1 MNNSVIR
8 IVDIPEEMLLAIFRK
23 LNNID
28 ILYSLVGVNQK
39 LDKVACD
46 INFTRTID
54 LTMSSSDEA
63 EYSGT
68 NTILDRF
75 CMHIL
80 PRIYQNIEYLIIQ
93 GCFSQRVLHASIY
106 PNLRKLTLINLELK
120 MASRMFNGKSP
131 FIQIFKRQISD
142 LVVTINNK
150 ISNKPKKKL
159 AIGVYFNI
167 FGLIENLKYLD
178 FNVNNN
184 YPFPRPL
191 LSSLSST
198 TCFLPK
204 IAHLCIKMHNFNDC
218 RWLLDGRL
226 CQLHTCIVDVDY
238 IRKSSMIINNTNTR
252 LKLKSFSLYVRHP
265 TVEFDNQV
273 VPLLRR
279 MVRMETLTL
288 SLSVVRRASFL
299 DGTYLADSII
309 NHMSRLHTFVFD
321 IVTRGTMTNAEI
333 QPSADDI
340 RRTFA
345 QIGIHVDCYMEYD
358 SHGISRC
365 HVYSLP
371 FTMTHIHI
379 ITYNF
384 PGGMFIN
391 VRVLRIIDFVHSFDQ
406 AFFARIS
413 HAFPLLSHLS
423 LTITAELKEK
433 PSRQL
438 KNVEETRSIVE
449 YPRLSEL
456 TFFGAHIDYVEQF
469 LCNLYTHLPCLS
481 KLFVEYQ
488 HLNIV
493 TENFTRNATR
503 MNCAKLKYITFDP
516 EIKMVHSKNFSL
528 YFPSL

>member
-1 MNNSVIR
+1 MNNSMIR
-8 IVDIPEEMLLAIFRK
+8 IVDIPEEMLLAIFKK

-46 INFTRTID
+46 IGFTRTID

-75 CMHIL
+75 YNSMKMVYLYETTYI
-80 PRIYQNIEYLIIQ
+80 ISEYKNI
-93 GCFSQRVLHASIY
+93 SS
-106 PNLRKLTLINLELK
+106 
-120 MASRMFNGKSP
+120 
-131 FIQIFKRQISD
+131 
-142 LVVTINNK
+142 
-150 ISNKPKKKL
+150 SNTP
-159 AIGVYFNI
+159 
-167 FGLIENLKYLD
+167 
-178 FNVNNN
+178 
-184 YPFPRPL
+184 
-191 LSSLSST
+191 
-198 TCFLPK
+198 
-204 IAHLCIKMHNFNDC
+204 
-218 RWLLDGRL
+218 
-226 CQLHTCIVDVDY
+226 
-238 IRKSSMIINNTNTR
+238 

-279 MVRMETLTL
+279 MVHTETLTL
-288 SLSVVRRASFL
+288 SLFVVRRTSFL
-299 DGTYLADSII
+299 DGTYLADSVI
-309 NHMSRLHTFVFD
+309 NHMSRLHTFIFD

-340 RRTFA
+340 RRTFV
-345 QIGIHVDCYMEYD
+345 QIGIHVDCYMEYN
-358 SHGISRC
+358 SHGIGRC

-438 KNVEETRSIVE
+438 K
-449 YPRLSEL
+449 
-456 TFFGAHIDYVEQF
+456 
-469 LCNLYTHLPCLS
+469 
-481 KLFVEYQ
+481 
-488 HLNIV
+488 
-493 TENFTRNATR
+493 
-503 MNCAKLKYITFDP
+503 
-516 EIKMVHSKNFSL
+516 
-528 YFPSL
+528 